1 MPNPYENYHKG
12 NVDFMDSR
20 TRENLMRA
28 FAGESQA
35 RNRYTFAASAARKE
49 KLEAVA
55 RVFEFTADQERAHAK
70 VFYDLLLPSAG
81 QNIAIDGNYPIDL
94 SDKTLDLLKAA
105 RHNEYEEFEHDY
117 AAFAEIAHREGFD
130 LIGGQFQLIAPRRPL
145 RAAGRAAGE
154 GHPVRGGQPPG
165 GVDVPQLRGDH
176 HRLPGPPGLPRLP
189 PRAGVL
195 CPAGHGPLHGGQ
207 INKAP
212 CPIGPGALIYACFYC
227 LDSL

>member
-1 MPNPYENYHKG
+1 MPNAYENYHRG

-49 KLEAVA
+49 QLEVVA

-94 SDKTLDLLKAA
+94 SDKTVDLLKAA
-105 RHNEYEEFEHDY
+105 RHNEYQEFEHDY
-117 AAFAEIAHREGFD
+117 AEFAKTAHGEGFD
-130 LIGGQFQLIAPRRPL
+130 LIGGQFELIAQIEKSHGDRFGL
-145 RAAGRAAGE
+145 FADLLEQGKLFGE
-154 GHPVRGGQPPG
+154 DDQQTVWMCLNCGEIITSSLAPQTCPVCRHGQ
-165 GVDVPQLRGDH
+165 DFFI
-176 HRLPGPPGLPRLP
+176 RLD
-189 PRAGVL
+189 
-195 CPAGHGPLHGGQ
+195 
-207 INKAP
+207 IAP
-212 CPIGPGALIYACFYC
+212 YTSGK
-227 LDSL
+227 

>member
-12 NVDFMDSR
+12 NVDFMESK

-130 LIGGQFQLIAPRRPL
+130 LIGGQFQLIAQIEKTHGDRFGLLAELLEKGTLFGEDNHQEVWMCLNCGEIITASLAPQVCPVCRHGQGYYVRLDMAPYT
-145 RAAGRAAGE
+145 AG
-154 GHPVRGGQPPG
+154 
-165 GVDVPQLRGDH
+165 
-176 HRLPGPPGLPRLP
+176 
-189 PRAGVL
+189 
-195 CPAGHGPLHGGQ
+195 
-207 INKAP
+207 K
-212 CPIGPGALIYACFYC
+212 
-227 LDSL
+227 

>member
-12 NVDFMDSR
+12 NVDFMESK

-81 QNIAIDGNYPIDL
+81 KNIAIDGNYPIDL
-94 SDKTLDLLKAA
+94 SDKTVDLLKAA
-105 RHNEYEEFEHDY
+105 QHNEYEEYQHDY

-130 LIGGQFQLIAPRRPL
+130 LIGGQFELIAQIEKTHGDRFGQL
-145 RAAGRAAGE
+145 AQWLEEGTLFGKEDHETLWMCLNCGE
-154 GHPVRGGQPPG
+154 IIKASLAPQVCPVCRHGQG
-165 GVDVPQLRGDH
+165 YYV
-176 HRLPGPPGLPRLP
+176 RLDM
-189 PRAGVL
+189 
-195 CPAGHGPLHGGQ
+195 
-207 INKAP
+207 AP
-212 CPIGPGALIYACFYC
+212 YTSAR
-227 LDSL
+227 

>member
-1 MPNPYENYHKG
+1 MPNTYENYHKG

-130 LIGGQFQLIAPRRPL
+130 LIGGQFELIAQIEKTHGDRFGLLAELLEKGTLFGEDNHQEVWMCLNCGEIITASLAPQVCPVCRHGQGYYVRLDMAPYT
-145 RAAGRAAGE
+145 AG
-154 GHPVRGGQPPG
+154 
-165 GVDVPQLRGDH
+165 
-176 HRLPGPPGLPRLP
+176 
-189 PRAGVL
+189 
-195 CPAGHGPLHGGQ
+195 
-207 INKAP
+207 K
-212 CPIGPGALIYACFYC
+212 
-227 LDSL
+227 

>member
-1 MPNPYENYHKG
+1 MPNAYENYHKG
-12 NVDFMDSR
+12 NVDFMDSK

-130 LIGGQFQLIAPRRPL
+130 LIGGQFQLIAQIEKTHGDRFGLLAELLEKGTLFGEDNHQEVWMCLNCGEIITASLAPQVCPVCRHGQGYYVRLDMAPYT
-145 RAAGRAAGE
+145 AG
-154 GHPVRGGQPPG
+154 
-165 GVDVPQLRGDH
+165 
-176 HRLPGPPGLPRLP
+176 
-189 PRAGVL
+189 
-195 CPAGHGPLHGGQ
+195 
-207 INKAP
+207 K
-212 CPIGPGALIYACFYC
+212 
-227 LDSL
+227 

>member
-1 MPNPYENYHKG
+1 MPNTYENYHKG

-94 SDKTLDLLKAA
+94 SDKTLDLLRAA
-105 RHNEYEEFEHDY
+105 RHNEYQEFEHDY
-117 AAFAEIAHREGFD
+117 AQFAKTAHDEGFD
-130 LIGGQFQLIAPRRPL
+130 LIGGQFQLIAQIEKTHGDRFGLLAELLEKGTLFGEDNHQEVWMCLNCGEIITASLAPQVCPVCRHGQGYYVRLDMAPYT
-145 RAAGRAAGE
+145 AG
-154 GHPVRGGQPPG
+154 
-165 GVDVPQLRGDH
+165 
-176 HRLPGPPGLPRLP
+176 
-189 PRAGVL
+189 
-195 CPAGHGPLHGGQ
+195 
-207 INKAP
+207 K
-212 CPIGPGALIYACFYC
+212 
-227 LDSL
+227 

>member
-1 MPNPYENYHKG
+1 MPNAYENYHKG
-12 NVDFMDSR
+12 NVDFMDSK

-94 SDKTLDLLKAA
+94 SDRTLDLLKAA

-130 LIGGQFQLIAPRRPL
+130 LIGGQFQLIAQIEKTHGDRFGL
-145 RAAGRAAGE
+145 LAGLLEKGTLFGEDNHQEVWMCLNCGEIITASLAPQVCPVCRHGQGYYVRLDMAPYTAG
-154 GHPVRGGQPPG
+154 
-165 GVDVPQLRGDH
+165 
-176 HRLPGPPGLPRLP
+176 
-189 PRAGVL
+189 
-195 CPAGHGPLHGGQ
+195 
-207 INKAP
+207 K
-212 CPIGPGALIYACFYC
+212 
-227 LDSL
+227 

>member
-1 MPNPYENYHKG
+1 MPNAYENYHKG
-12 NVDFMDSR
+12 NVDFMDSK

-94 SDKTLDLLKAA
+94 SDKTLDLLRAA
-105 RHNEYEEFEHDY
+105 RHNEYQEFEHDY
-117 AAFAEIAHREGFD
+117 AQFAKTAHDEGFD
-130 LIGGQFQLIAPRRPL
+130 LIGGQFELIAQIEKTHGDRFGLLAELLEKGTLFGEDNHQEVWMCLNCGEIITASLAPQVCPVCRHGQGYYVRLDMAPYT
-145 RAAGRAAGE
+145 AG
-154 GHPVRGGQPPG
+154 
-165 GVDVPQLRGDH
+165 
-176 HRLPGPPGLPRLP
+176 
-189 PRAGVL
+189 
-195 CPAGHGPLHGGQ
+195 
-207 INKAP
+207 K
-212 CPIGPGALIYACFYC
+212 
-227 LDSL
+227 

>member
-1 MPNPYENYHKG
+1 MQNEYQNYHKG
-12 NVDFMDSR
+12 NVDFMHSK

-49 KLEAVA
+49 QLEVVA
-55 RVFEFTADQERAHAK
+55 RVFEYTADQEKAHAK

-105 RHNEYEEFEHDY
+105 RHNEYEEYEHDY

-130 LIGGQFQLIAPRRPL
+130 LIGGQFELIAQIEKTHGDRFGL
-145 RAAGRAAGE
+145 FADLLEQEKLFNSDGE
-154 GHPVRGGQPPG
+154 TLWVCLNCGEVIKASLAPQTCPVCRHNRSHY
-165 GVDVPQLRGDH
+165 V
-176 HRLPGPPGLPRLP
+176 RLDL
-189 PRAGVL
+189 
-195 CPAGHGPLHGGQ
+195 
-207 INKAP
+207 AP
-212 CPIGPGALIYACFYC
+212 YTA
-227 LDSL
+227 SR

>member
-130 LIGGQFQLIAPRRPL
+130 LIGGQFQLIAQIEKTHGDRFGLLAELLEKGTLFGGDNHQEVWMCLNCGEIITASLAPQVCPVCRHGQGYYVRLDMAPYT
-145 RAAGRAAGE
+145 AG
-154 GHPVRGGQPPG
+154 
-165 GVDVPQLRGDH
+165 
-176 HRLPGPPGLPRLP
+176 
-189 PRAGVL
+189 
-195 CPAGHGPLHGGQ
+195 
-207 INKAP
+207 K
-212 CPIGPGALIYACFYC
+212 
-227 LDSL
+227 

>member
-1 MPNPYENYHKG
+1 MPNAYENYHKG
-12 NVDFMDSR
+12 NVDFMDSK

-49 KLEAVA
+49 KLEAVD

-130 LIGGQFQLIAPRRPL
+130 LIGGQFELIAQIEKTHGDRFGLLAELLEKGTLFGEDNHQEVWMCLNCGEIITASLAPQVCPVCRHGQGYYVRLDMAPYT
-145 RAAGRAAGE
+145 AG
-154 GHPVRGGQPPG
+154 
-165 GVDVPQLRGDH
+165 
-176 HRLPGPPGLPRLP
+176 
-189 PRAGVL
+189 
-195 CPAGHGPLHGGQ
+195 
-207 INKAP
+207 K
-212 CPIGPGALIYACFYC
+212 
-227 LDSL
+227 

>member
-1 MPNPYENYHKG
+1 MPNAYENYHKG
-12 NVDFMDSR
+12 NVDFMDSK

-130 LIGGQFQLIAPRRPL
+130 LIGGPLELIAPIEKTHGDRFGLLAELLEKGTLFGEDNHQEVWMCLNCGEIITASLAPQVCPVCRHGQGYYVRLDMAPYT
-145 RAAGRAAGE
+145 AG
-154 GHPVRGGQPPG
+154 
-165 GVDVPQLRGDH
+165 
-176 HRLPGPPGLPRLP
+176 
-189 PRAGVL
+189 
-195 CPAGHGPLHGGQ
+195 
-207 INKAP
+207 K
-212 CPIGPGALIYACFYC
+212 
-227 LDSL
+227 

>member
-12 NVDFMDSR
+12 NVDFMESK

-94 SDKTLDLLKAA
+94 SDRTLDLLKAA

-130 LIGGQFQLIAPRRPL
+130 LIGGQFELIAQIEKTHGDRFGLLAELLEKGTLFGEDNHQEVWMCLNCGEIITASLAPQVCPVCRHGQGYYVRLDMAPYT
-145 RAAGRAAGE
+145 AG
-154 GHPVRGGQPPG
+154 
-165 GVDVPQLRGDH
+165 
-176 HRLPGPPGLPRLP
+176 
-189 PRAGVL
+189 
-195 CPAGHGPLHGGQ
+195 
-207 INKAP
+207 K
-212 CPIGPGALIYACFYC
+212 
-227 LDSL
+227 

>member
-1 MPNPYENYHKG
+1 MPNAYENYHKG
-12 NVDFMDSR
+12 NVDFMDSK

-130 LIGGQFQLIAPRRPL
+130 LIGGQFQLIAQIEKTHGDRFGLLAELLEKGTLFGEDNHQEVLMCLNCGEIITASLAPQVCPVCRHRQGYYVRLDMAPYT
-145 RAAGRAAGE
+145 AG
-154 GHPVRGGQPPG
+154 
-165 GVDVPQLRGDH
+165 
-176 HRLPGPPGLPRLP
+176 
-189 PRAGVL
+189 
-195 CPAGHGPLHGGQ
+195 
-207 INKAP
+207 K
-212 CPIGPGALIYACFYC
+212 
-227 LDSL
+227 